1 MFGSDIICGLI
12 VVRECPRVDQVQDG
26 LKPLGSLLYFGFEVF
41 DDAFEFGI
49 LAVKQFPLLLLAQ
62 LGQVEL
68 DLITS
73 AGGSLTTR
81 SQLLVFFLW
90 K

>member
-12 VVRECPRVDQVQDG
+12 VVRECPSVNQIKDG
-26 LKPLGSLLYFGFEVF
+26 LKPLGSLLYFGFEVLN
-41 DDAFEFGI
+41 DAFEFGI
-49 LAVKQFPLLLLAQ
+49 LAVKQFPFLLLAQ
-62 LGQVEL
+62 LGQVKL

-73 AGGSLTTR
+73 AGSLTTR
-81 SQLLVFFLW
+81 SELLGFSLW

>member
-12 VVRECPRVDQVQDG
+12 VVRECPGGDQIQYG
-26 LKPLGSLLYFGFEVF
+26 LKALGSLLHFGFEVF
-41 DDAFEFGI
+41 DDAFEFGV
-49 LAVKQFPLLLLAQ
+49 LAVKQFPFLLLAQ
-62 LGQVEL
+62 LGQVKL

-73 AGGSLTTR
+73 AGRLTTR
-81 SQLLVFFLW
+81 SELLVFFLW